1 MTQKIALVTGGTG
14 GIGTA
19 ICRALSDAG
28 IKVVAGYNAGGN
40 HDKAKA
46 WQKEQRQDGY
56 EIMTAY
62 GDVTD
67 AESCA
72 TCVTKVEELADGTLD
87 ILVNNAGITRDG
99 TFRKMTWEQWNQ
111 VMTANLDSLFHMTR
125 LVINPMLEKGF
136 GRIINISSVNAQKGQ
151 FGQCNYSA
159 AKAGIHGFTKALA
172 QEVAAKGITVNTVS
186 PGYVA
191 TPMVTKIPQE
201 VLDKIIKQ
209 IPVGRLGHPSEIG
222 KAVAFLCSEDCG
234 YVTGSD
240 FSINGGM
247 HMS

>member
-19 ICRALSDAG
+19 ICRSLADAG
-28 IKVVAGYNAGGN
+28 VKVVAGYNSGGN

-46 WQKEQRQDGY
+46 WQDEQRRDGY
-56 EIMTAY
+56 DILVAY

-72 TCVTKVEELADGTLD
+72 ACIETVEEIAGGSVD

-99 TFRKMTWEQWNQ
+99 TFRKMSWDQWNQ
-111 VMTANLDSLFHMTR
+111 VLSANLDSMFHMTR

-172 QEVAAKGITVNTVS
+172 QEVAAKGVTVNTVS
-186 PGYVA
+186 PGYVL
-191 TPMVTKIPQE
+191 TPMVAKIPQD
-201 VLDKIIKQ
+201 VLEKIVKQ
-209 IPVGRLGHPSEIG
+209 IPVGRMGTPDEIG
-222 KAVAFLCSEDCG
+222 KAVTFLCSDDCG

-240 FSINGGM
+240 FSINGGQ

>member
-19 ICRALSDAG
+19 ICHALADAG
-28 IKVVAGYNAGGN
+28 LKVVAGYNAGGN

-46 WQKEQRQDGY
+46 WQDEQREAGY

-72 TCVTKVEELADGTLD
+72 KCVKHVQEMTDGTVD

-99 TFRKMTWEQWNQ
+99 TFRKMSWEQWDQ
-111 VMTANLDSLFHMTR
+111 VMTANLDSMFHMTR

-136 GRIINISSVNAQKGQ
+136 GRIVNISSVNAQKGQ

-172 QEVAAKGITVNTVS
+172 QEVAAKGVTVNTVS

-201 VLDKIIKQ
+201 ILDKIIQQ
-209 IPVGRLGHPSEIG
+209 IPVGRLGLPQEIG

>member
-28 IKVVAGYNAGGN
+28 VTVVAGYNAGGN

-46 WQKEQRQDGY
+46 WQDQQAKEGY
-56 EIMTAY
+56 EILTAY

-72 TCVTKVEELADGTLD
+72 ACVANVEEQTGASVD
-87 ILVNNAGITRDG
+87 ILINNAGITRDG
-99 TFRKMTWEQWNQ
+99 TFRKMTWEQWNE
-111 VMTANLDSLFHMTR
+111 VMTANLDSMFHMTR

-136 GRIINISSVNAQKGQ
+136 GRIVNISSVNAQKGQ

-172 QEVAAKGITVNTVS
+172 QEVAAKGVTVNTIS

-209 IPVGRLGHPSEIG
+209 IPVGRLGLPEEIG
-222 KAVAFLCSEDCG
+222 KAVSFLCSDDCG